1 MSAPGVEQYILTVT
15 LAICSSS
22 VGEND
27 GTATATATATPSLTR
42 SVSSVGVV
50 REGVSERVS
59 EEGSSPS
66 EDPPR
71 RHSSNTSSRAFMTV
85 SE

>member
-27 GTATATATATPSLTR
+27 GTATATPSLTR

-50 REGVSERVS
+50 SEGVSERVS